1 MYEVRWTCMINGKDG
16 LDEYDNEDKAYK
28 AFDDIKESRGIEN
41 VGLYYVDGNG
51 AEKELEVWSR

>member
-1 MYEVRWTCMINGKDG
+1 MINGKDG